1 MLYRFSKGISSTSI
15 KIWIC
20 SLFLV
25 SFSHQPPKSK
35 PWGFV
40 GHKKINELAVYTLPP
55 EMIAFY
61 KANMD
66 YIIENSVLPDKR
78 RYIVKEEGPKHYID
92 LDHYQNDSLDFQ
104 EWIPKSWKKASEI
117 YGRDSL
123 FAYGVLPWNI
133 QWMLKKLQDAFERG
147 DGPMILKY
155 SAEIGH
161 YVSDAHVP
169 LHTTENYNGQL
180 TNQHGI
186 HGLWESRLVELYASD
201 YDFFVGKAF
210 ILEEPL
216 EQTWE
221 IIFKSHSFLPIVF
234 ELEAKITDSLG
245 LSNKYAFEKRG
256 NQIVQ
261 VYSSRFSEIYHTSM
275 ENMVQNRMRDA
286 VLMVGSFWFTAW
298 VNAGQP
304 DLKGLMGKY
313 PKGKLETIDS
323 LKTYDSKVIPNQREH
338 EH

>member
-35 PWGFV
+35 SWGFV

-78 RYIVKEEGPKHYID
+78 RYIVKDEGPKHFID
-92 LDHYQNDSLDFQ
+92 LDHFKKDSLPIDM
-104 EWIPKSWKKASEI
+104 WVPKAWANAKEI
-117 YGRDSL
+117 YGRDSC

-133 QWMLKKLQDAFERG
+133 QWMQFKLQKAFEAR
-147 DGPMILKY
+147 DVNKILKY
-155 SAEIGH
+155 SSELGH

-186 HGLWESRLVELYASD
+186 HGLWESRLVEIYLSE
-201 YDFFVGKAF
+201 YDFFVGKAIF
-210 ILEEPL
+210 IDQLLDYTWQIIYQSHAELPKVLLLE
-216 EQTWE
+216 
-221 IIFKSHSFLPIVF
+221 
-234 ELEAKITDSLG
+234 KIATDSVG
-245 LSNKYAFEKRG
+245 EKNKYAFEQRSG
-256 NQIVQ
+256 QIVK
-261 VYSSRFSEIYHTSM
+261 VYSAQFSSIYHSSM
-275 ENMVQNRMRDA
+275 ENMVQQRMRAA
-286 VLMVGSFWFTAW
+286 VLAVGSFWFTAW

-304 DLKGLMGKY
+304 NLKDLVLVKDGLI
-313 PKGKLETIDS
+313 PETIDS
-323 LKTYDSKVIPNQREH
+323 IETYPNSKYPKIRMH